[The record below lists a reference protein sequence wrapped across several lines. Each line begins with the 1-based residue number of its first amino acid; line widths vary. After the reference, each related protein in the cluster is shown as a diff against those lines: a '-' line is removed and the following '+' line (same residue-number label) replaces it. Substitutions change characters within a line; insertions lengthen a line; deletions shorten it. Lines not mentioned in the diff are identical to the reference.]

1 MSKSFNNSNNKNNND
16 KNEVTSKQFIF
27 SEEVN
32 LLNIDLIYFMD
43 YLSYKKKIIKFII
56 NEIELLTNIFDEE
69 ISDILINIFILKK
82 KNKISE
88 SDYKIIEPIYHMIYM
103 LDEISYVDQE
113 DLLNI
118 ILNLYKINILVKKIS
133 IFFENYVLNDLVN
146 FNLFKNKI
154 NELVEKIS
162 KTNLV
167 IIVLENFFNTDNIN
181 SNEINIINQLKNLA
195 KHLSIDFFMYYN
207 SDNIYNK
214 IMNNLLQLDGLI
226 KNDKNDKNDK
236 NKLYKQYNILLII
249 FKNYKQIFTNE
260 YDRYRIKYLEIY
272 STNEFD
278 LKIKFKIKKNEKI
291 NKLVKNL
298 NFIKEL

>member
-69 ISDILINIFILKK
+69 ISDIFINIFILKK

-88 SDYKIIEPIYHMIYM
+88 SDYKIIEPIYNLIYM

>member
-69 ISDILINIFILKK
+69 ISDIFINIFILKK

-88 SDYKIIEPIYHMIYM
+88 SDYKIIEPIYHLIYM

>member
-1 MSKSFNNSNNKNNND
+1 MSKSFNNSNDKNNND

-88 SDYKIIEPIYHMIYM
+88 PDYKIIEPIYHLIYM

-133 IFFENYVLNDLVN
+133 IFFENYVLNYLVN